1 MNLPVPSAAMTT
13 QTNDTEAV
21 DPSWFLAVEEWI
33 EDRLVPRGLTISGK
47 LEPVHIRPWS
57 TVIKVPTV
65 TGDVWFKANGGA
77 TRYEP
82 RLMVALA
89 RWTTGRVL
97 TPLAID
103 ADRGWSLLP
112 DGGRT
117 LRSVRAD
124 LASWPEMLRQ
134 YGALQRET
142 IPLAPDLIAMGV
154 PDLRPATTPG
164 LLADLLSRPDE
175 LRIGETD
182 GLSAQTYARLQST
195 LPEFTEWC
203 AELEAAGIPPMVQH
217 DDLHDANV
225 FVDGE
230 RLIFFDWGDASVGHP
245 FSSLLV
251 SLNVARHRFELPPGD
266 AALLRLRDTYL
277 EPWTEDHDRED
288 LIRAVSL
295 AVKIGTVG
303 RALAW
308 RRSLIGS
315 GAAAWQEYGDAIP
328 GWLAELFEQQAV

>member
-1 MNLPVPSAAMTT
+1 MTAH
-13 QTNDTEAV
+13 TNATEAL
-21 DPSWFLAVEEWI
+21 DPSWLAAVEEWI
-33 EDRLVPRGLTISGK
+33 EDRLMPRGLTIGGN

-82 RLMVALA
+82 RLMVALS

-103 ADRGWSLLP
+103 AERGWSLLP
-112 DGGRT
+112 DGGQT
-117 LRSVRAD
+117 LRSTGAD
-124 LASWPEMLRQ
+124 LAEWTEMLRQ
-134 YGALQRET
+134 YGELQRET
-142 IPLAPDLIAMGV
+142 VPLAGDLLAMGV
-154 PDLRPATTPG
+154 PDHRPSTMPS
-164 LLADLLSRPDE
+164 LLAGLLSRPDE
-175 LRIGETD
+175 LRIGEAD
-182 GLSAQTYARLQST
+182 GLSAQTYARLQSS

-203 AELEAAGIPPMVQH
+203 AELEVAGVPPMVQH

-230 RLIFFDWGDASVGHP
+230 RLIFFDWGDASVSHP
-245 FSSLLV
+245 FCSLLV
-251 SLNVARHRFELPPGD
+251 TLNAASRRLELAPGD
-266 AALLRLRDTYL
+266 PALLRLRDSYL
-277 EPWTEDHDRED
+277 EPWTERHDRED

-295 AVKIGTVG
+295 AVKVGTVG

-308 RRSLIGS
+308 RRALTGS
-315 GAAAWQEYGDAIP
+315 GAAAWRDYGEAVP
-328 GWLAELFEQQAV
+328 GWLAELFEPQAV

>member
-1 MNLPVPSAAMTT
+1 MTAH
-13 QTNDTEAV
+13 TNATEAL
-21 DPSWFLAVEEWI
+21 DPSWLAAVEEWI
-33 EDRLVPRGLTISGK
+33 EDRLMPRGLTIGGN

-82 RLMVALA
+82 RLMVALS

-103 ADRGWSLLP
+103 AERGWSLLP
-112 DGGRT
+112 DGGQT
-117 LRSVRAD
+117 LRSTGAD
-124 LASWPEMLRQ
+124 LAEWTEMLRQ
-134 YGALQRET
+134 YGELQRET
-142 IPLAPDLIAMGV
+142 VPLAGDLLTMGV
-154 PDLRPATTPG
+154 PDHRPSTMPS
-164 LLADLLSRPDE
+164 LLAGLLSRPDE
-175 LRIGETD
+175 LRIGEAD
-182 GLSAQTYARLQST
+182 GLSAQTYARLQSS

-203 AELEAAGIPPMVQH
+203 AELEVAGVPPMVQH

-230 RLIFFDWGDASVGHP
+230 RLIFFDWGDASVSHP
-245 FSSLLV
+245 FCSLLV
-251 SLNVARHRFELPPGD
+251 TLNAASHRFELAPGD
-266 AALLRLRDTYL
+266 PALLRLRDSYL
-277 EPWTEDHDRED
+277 EPWTERHDHED

-295 AVKIGTVG
+295 AVKVGTVG

-308 RRSLIGS
+308 RRALTGS
-315 GAAAWQEYGDAIP
+315 GAAAWRDYGDAVP
-328 GWLAELFEQQAV
+328 GWLAELFEPQAV